1 MSVVR
6 FGGLDYWTRQRSKTV
21 RSNTNM
27 AAPLVSV
34 ILPVYNDSLFVKEA
48 IDSILNQTFNSFE
61 LIIVDD
67 GSDESTK
74 NVLVNFKNDHR

>member
-1 MSVVR
+1 
-6 FGGLDYWTRQRSKTV
+6 
-21 RSNTNM
+21 M

-34 ILPVYNDSLFVKEA
+34 ILPVYNDSFFVKEA

-67 GSDESTK
+67 GSDKSTK
-74 NVLVNFKNDHR
+74 NVLANFKNDHR

>member
-1 MSVVR
+1 
-6 FGGLDYWTRQRSKTV
+6 
-21 RSNTNM
+21 M

-74 NVLVNFKNDHR
+74 NVLANFKHDHR

>member
-6 FGGLDYWTRQRSKTV
+6 FGGLDDWTRKRSKTV
-21 RSNTNM
+21 QKINM

-34 ILPVYNDSLFVKEA
+34 ILPVYNDSFFVKEA

-67 GSDESTK
+67 GSDKSTK
-74 NVLVNFKNDHR
+74 NVLANFKNDHR